1 MPSPAADSLCGL
13 DFGARTAGTTVLVWN
28 GRDGRLHLRACPRQT
43 DADAWLERLLMPRPP
58 RLVAID
64 APLSLPRAYCCTDP
78 GNAPDFFFRA
88 ADRLAGAMS
97 PLFLGGLTARA
108 VALAHRLRRRGS
120 TVLETYPRLVV
131 QRRLPENLQAR
142 YRHDDP
148 ETFARDLLPLLPQPC
163 AEPPTSWH
171 DVDALLAWWT
181 AWRYAHHQAASL
193 GDPDEGL
200 IWY

>member
-1 MPSPAADSLCGL
+1 MPSPAPDSLCGL
-13 DFGARTAGTTVLVWN
+13 DFGARTAGTTVLAWN
-28 GRDGRLHLRACPRQT
+28 GRDGRLHLRACPRLT
-43 DADAWLERLLMPRPP
+43 DADAWLAQLLLSQPP
-58 RLVAID
+58 RLIAID
-64 APLSLPRAYCCTDP
+64 APLSLPRAYCHPDSEET
-78 GNAPDFFFRA
+78 PDFFFRT

-108 VALAHRLRRRGS
+108 ITLAHHLQHRGS

-131 QRRLPENLQAR
+131 QRRLPENLQTR
-142 YRHDDP
+142 YRRDP
-148 ETFARDLLPLLPQPC
+148 PESFAHDLLPLLPHPC

-181 AWRYAHHQAASL
+181 AWRYTHHQAMSV
-193 GDPDEGL
+193 GDPEEGL